1 MATTAPSGVSRARI
15 SAGTALTLSLALLVL
30 LNYVDRGALA
40 IAAPGL
46 KTDLMLSATG
56 FGIAVS
62 AFAWVYAP
70 AQFFVGWLT
79 DRFCVYRMV
88 AAGLA
93 VWALATTL
101 TSFVGGLAGLVALR
115 IMLGIGE
122 GVAFPAAS
130 KIIAA
135 KVAGEHRGMANA
147 VVASCLYF
155 GPALGIFA
163 GGEILVHYGWR
174 AVFLTFG
181 LVTILWLVPWLIVS
195 KPHWSERGR
204 REDYVPLRAIARHR
218 AVWAMGIG
226 HFFNTYGFFFLLAW
240 LPLFLVKSRGFGVIE
255 MTRLLTTVYLI
266 QAVSA
271 LLCGWIS
278 DRLVARGIDEGRLR
292 KGLMAGGLALNGIA
306 ILGVGLAADRQHIA
320 FWLIFAG
327 IAGAP
332 LGSNV
337 YAIAQMFAGR
347 RASGSW
353 VGIVNGI
360 GNSSGIFGP
369 IVTGFI
375 IDRTG
380 SYLNAFYV
388 AGAMG
393 LLGGLWWWLAIPE
406 VKPIE
411 GFEAADATAP

>member
-1 MATTAPSGVSRARI
+1 MAKTTGVMEAPRGGMT
-15 SAGTALTLSLALLVL
+15 AGIALTLALALLVL
-30 LNYVDRGALA
+30 LNYADRGALA
-40 IAAPGL
+40 IAAPKL
-46 KTDLMLSATG
+46 KTELMLNATG

-70 AQFFVGWLT
+70 AQVLVGWLT

-88 AAGLA
+88 AVGLA
-93 VWALATTL
+93 IWALATTL
-101 TSFVGGLAGLVALR
+101 TSFVGGLAMLIALR
-115 IMLGIGE
+115 VMLGVGE

-135 KVAGEHRGMANA
+135 KVADKHRGIANA

-174 AVFLTFG
+174 MVFLAFG
-181 LVTILWLVPWLIVS
+181 LVTVLWLVPWIAVS
-195 KPHWSERGR
+195 RSHWSEHGAQH
-204 REDYVPLRAIARHR
+204 EIVPLRIVARHR

-240 LPLFLVKSRGFGVIE
+240 LPLFLVKSRGLTVID
-255 MTRLLTTVYLI
+255 MTWLLTMVYLV
-266 QAVSA
+266 QGVSA
-271 LLCGWIS
+271 LLCGWGS

-292 KGLMAGGLALNGIA
+292 KGLIAAGLALSGIA
-306 ILGVGLAADRQHIA
+306 VLGVGMAADKPQIA
-320 FWLIFAG
+320 FWLVFAA

-337 YAIAQMFAGR
+337 YALSQMFAGP

-353 VGIVNGI
+353 VGLVNGI
-360 GNSSGIFGP
+360 GNTSGIFGP
-369 IVTGFI
+369 ILTGFI
-375 IDRTG
+375 VDRTG
-380 SYLNAFYV
+380 NYLSAFYV
-388 AGAMG
+388 AGAIG
-393 LLGGLWWWLAIPE
+393 IAGGLWWWLKVPE
-406 VKPIE
+406 VRPI
-411 GFEAADATAP
+411 DD

>member
-1 MATTAPSGVSRARI
+1 MATTTGELAAPRRGMTP
-15 SAGTALTLSLALLVL
+15 GTALTLALAMLVL
-30 LNYVDRGALA
+30 LNYADRGALA
-40 IAAPGL
+40 IAAPRL
-46 KTDLMLSATG
+46 KTELMLSATG

-70 AQFFVGWLT
+70 AQLLVGWLS

-93 VWALATTL
+93 IWALATTL
-101 TSFVGGLAGLVALR
+101 TSFVGGLAMLVALR
-115 IMLGIGE
+115 VMLGVGE

-135 KVAGEHRGMANA
+135 KVAGKHRGIANA

-174 AVFLTFG
+174 MVFLAFG
-181 LVTILWLVPWLIVS
+181 LVTVLWLAPWIAVS
-195 KPHWSERGR
+195 RPHWSERGAQR
-204 REDYVPLRAIARHR
+204 DMVPLKVVARHR

-226 HFFNTYGFFFLLAW
+226 HFFNTYGFYFLLAW
-240 LPLFLVKSRGFGVIE
+240 LPLFLVRSRGLAVID
-255 MTRLLTTVYLI
+255 MTRLLTAVYLV
-266 QAVSA
+266 QALSA
-271 LLCGWIS
+271 LLCGWGS

-292 KGLMAGGLALNGIA
+292 KGLMAVGLALSGIA
-306 ILGVGLAADRQHIA
+306 VLGVGMAADMPHIA
-320 FWLIFAG
+320 FWLVFAA

-337 YAIAQMFAGR
+337 YAISQMFAGP

-353 VGIVNGI
+353 VGLVNGI

-369 IVTGFI
+369 ILTGLI
-375 IDRTG
+375 VDRTG
-380 SYLNAFYV
+380 SYLNAFYI
-388 AGAMG
+388 AGGIG
-393 LLGGLWWWLAIPE
+393 LAGGLWWLFAIPE
-406 VKPIE
+406 VRLI
-411 GFEAADATAP
+411 DD